1 MDYRTQQELCG
12 GYKIVPCICDICKRI
27 HSKSIPIEHAN
38 NQFAF
43 KLNGRFVI
51 NCDYCNNA
59 DKYKRWG

>member
-1 MDYRTQQELCG
+1 MSDGRCQRELSGDYEV
-12 GYKIVPCICDICKRI
+12 VPCYCDICKRN

-38 NQFAF
+38 NPHAF

-59 DKYKRWG
+59 KQYRR